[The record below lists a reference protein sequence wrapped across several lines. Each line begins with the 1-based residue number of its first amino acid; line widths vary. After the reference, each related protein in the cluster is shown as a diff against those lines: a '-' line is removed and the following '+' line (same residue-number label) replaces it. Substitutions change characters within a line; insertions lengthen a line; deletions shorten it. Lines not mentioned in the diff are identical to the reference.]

1 MGVEVG
7 LGVGVGLDVESEVGE
22 GVAVGVSVGSGA
34 FTLGMNRCEGSEDI
48 VSNIAADASIRPC
61 PNLSS

>member
-7 LGVGVGLDVESEVGE
+7 LGVGVGLEEGSEVGE
-22 GVAVGVSVGSGA
+22 GVAVGVAVGSGA
-34 FTLGMNRCEGSEDI
+34 RTLGMNRCEGSEDI
-48 VSNIAADASIRPC
+48 VSTIAAEASIRPC